1 LIQELASFY
10 LFVIASVSF
19 LTAVT
24 KKAALLG
31 RLEATW
37 HAVAEHKTQKKG
49 ISAKNMGCWIT
60 SVTWTCARTH

>member
-37 HAVAEHKTQKKG
+37 HAVAEHKTQKRG
-49 ISAKNMGCWIT
+49 FRQR
-60 SVTWTCARTH
+60 TWGVG